1 MTVTV
6 LHLSFT
12 KCACNVD
19 N

>member
-6 LHLSFT
+6 LRLSIK